1 LRHRKASAKE
11 KGEIK
16 TPSPVKKSTKRKR
29 KDDVFL
35 DSDDDVVEMCEELK
49 KEQEDSEMGVVA

>member
-1 LRHRKASAKE
+1 M
-11 KGEIK
+11 
-16 TPSPVKKSTKRKR
+16 KKSTKRKR